1 MASIDTTRP
10 AAGHATGIATSFF
23 AHVRSAFTEWNEVR
37 RTRAAL
43 SNLTA
48 RELDDIGLNPGDID
62 RVAKQRVR

>member
-10 AAGHATGIATSFF
+10 TAGHATGIASGFF
-23 AHVRSAFTEWNEVR
+23 AQVTSAFTEWNEVR

-62 RVAKQRVR
+62 RIAKQRVR